1 MKISF
6 IGGGNM
12 GEAILSAVIGKRLAV
27 SKDVTVSDI
36 KSERLDYLKNKYSIN
51 VTTNN
56 ADAIPGRDVVLFSI
70 KPQTVPEVLPQLK
83 NKLKNGQLVISIIAG
98 TRIAM
103 LRNGLNHSQII
114 RTMPNTPAQVGEGIT
129 GWVAT
134 PEVTQ
139 AQKDTAK
146 SILGGMGKE
155 IYFPDEKYLDMVTAV
170 SGSGPAY
177 VFLFMEA
184 LESAAERIGLPKDAA
199 KALVFQTVLGSTIFA
214 GKSEKSLTD
223 LRRMVTS
230 PGGTTAE
237 ALARFEK
244 GGFNELVYEAVL
256 AAFNKSK
263 SLGG

>member
-1 MKISF
+1 
-6 IGGGNM
+6 M
-12 GEAILSAVIGKRLAV
+12 GEAILSAVIGKKLAT
-27 SKDVTVSDI
+27 SKDITVSDI
-36 KSERLDYLKNKYSIN
+36 NAERLDYLKNKYGVK
-51 VTTNN
+51 VTTSNS
-56 ADAIPGRDVVLFSI
+56 DAVAGSDVVVFSI

-83 NKLKNGQLVISIIAG
+83 NKLKDGQLVLSIIAG

-134 PEVTQ
+134 PEVTP
-139 AQKDTAK
+139 AQKDTAR
-146 SILGGMGKE
+146 SILGVMGKE

-184 LESAAERIGLPKDAA
+184 LESAAERIGLPKDSA
-199 KALVFQTVLGSTIFA
+199 KELVFQTVLGSTIFA
-214 GKSEKSLTD
+214 GRSDKSLTE

-244 GGFNELVYEAVL
+244 GEFNELVYEAVL